1 MPRLQTAYVK
11 ASGDEEPT
19 SLLVR
24 KGCKVGELQQFLYIQ
39 TGDPTTRPGDFYALG
54 VRLDARAPI
63 STRDV
68 YQFAWMDSG
77 SAIPRGGGCAGIQ
90 VLPEYTDII
99 PNLFER
105 ATDIMRGFALIGANS
120 VHCCVTMYRMLQ
132 RRMHVQCISINAYA
146 NFQTILRSR

>member
-1 MPRLQTAYVK
+1 MLNSTPLGAISSHMPRLQTAYVQ

-24 KGCKVGELQQFLYIQ
+24 RGCKVGELQQFLYIQ
-39 TGDPTTRPGDFYALG
+39 TGDPTTRPGDFYAHC

-63 STRDV
+63 STRQIYHFDWV
-68 YQFAWMDSG
+68 ESG

-90 VLPEYTDII
+90 VLPEYTDIL

-105 ATDIMRGFALIGANS
+105 GRLPVRCTYGAGPRLLLKS
-120 VHCCVTMYRMLQ
+120 CCL
-132 RRMHVQCISINAYA
+132 
-146 NFQTILRSR
+146 